1 MRLMRLFIAIT
12 ALTFFFTSDAF
23 SQAADPRKPQAKK
36 YPLLIGPVAGYNK
49 SMHSGGFSS
58 IAADA
63 NCPTFET
70 GSENG
75 YYFGFS
81 LEYLLGDPKNANSS
95 IIARAVYDYQP
106 ATFQLDGDI
115 YPSRP
120 IGGSNNIVNSQIVHT
135 SVFKYSLLN
144 FEVMYRFNLPG
155 TMLGLT
161 AGPQFGIPMG
171 GTQEQRYELQFDAN
185 NPVQFVKETEA
196 GSLIL
201 KSDPNDPVFGLNGY
215 KAQYVDDTKT
225 SIRLY
230 EGDIID
236 PSSFRFALKFGLQY
250 EILAGNLLLVP
261 AIYYNLGLTKISTT
275 NNSSV
280 SAIQIGADL
289 RFTL

>member
-1 MRLMRLFIAIT
+1 MHLLRLFIALA
-12 ALTFFFTSDAF
+12 ALTFFFSSEAY

-36 YPLLIGPVAGYNK
+36 SPLLIGPVAGYNK

-70 GSENG
+70 GTENG

-106 ATFQLDGDI
+106 AAFQLDGDN

-120 IGGSNNIVNSQIVHT
+120 LGSQNVVNSQILHT

-155 TMLGLT
+155 TMLGVT
-161 AGPQFGIPMG
+161 IGPQFGIPMG

-185 NPVQFVKETEA
+185 NPVQFVRETDP
-196 GSLIL
+196 GTLVL
-201 KSDPNDPVFGLNGY
+201 KQDPNDPIVGLNGY
-215 KAQYVDDTKT
+215 RPEYVDDTKT

-236 PSSFRFALKFGLQY
+236 PNPMRLALKAGIQY

-261 AIYYNLGLTKISTT
+261 AVYYNFGLTKISTS

-289 RFTL
+289 RFSL

>member
-1 MRLMRLFIAIT
+1 MRLMRLFIALA

-36 YPLLIGPVAGYNK
+36 SPLLVGPVAGYNK

-70 GSENG
+70 GTENG

-106 ATFQLDGDI
+106 ATFQLDGDN

-201 KSDPNDPVFGLNGY
+201 KNDPIDPVVGLNGY
-215 KAQYVDDTKT
+215 KPQYV
-225 SIRLY
+225 
-230 EGDIID
+230 E
-236 PSSFRFALKFGLQY
+236 
-250 EILAGNLLLVP
+250 
-261 AIYYNLGLTKISTT
+261 
-275 NNSSV
+275 
-280 SAIQIGADL
+280 
-289 RFTL
+289 